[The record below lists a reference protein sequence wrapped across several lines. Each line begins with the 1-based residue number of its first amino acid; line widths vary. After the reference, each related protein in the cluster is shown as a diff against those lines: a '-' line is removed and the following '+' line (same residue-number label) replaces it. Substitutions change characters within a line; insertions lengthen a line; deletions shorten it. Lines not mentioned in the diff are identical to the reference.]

1 MRVKSERTCFYHGR
15 RWRPGEVFVL
25 PEGFKPSKD
34 MVIVDGKKVVE
45 EEEKPKTRRRRGNEP
60 ETLSEASKMFKD
72 EITVS

>member
-25 PEGFKPSKD
+25 PEGFEPSKD
-34 MVIVDGKKVVE
+34 MEIVDDKKVVKE
-45 EEEKPKTRRRRGNEP
+45 TEKPKARRRRGSEP
-60 ETLSEASKMFKD
+60 ETLSEASKMFED

>member
-15 RWRPGEVFVL
+15 RWRPGEVFEL

-45 EEEKPKTRRRRGNEP
+45 EAPKVSRRRRGNEP
-60 ETLSEASKMFKD
+60 ETLSEASKMFED